1 MIYSGQANWRKVQQ
15 IGISVEYVEHGKVRL
30 FVWHVLSMSH
40 VPLERHDEAVREL
53 RLDMFWFEEI
63 STHSPR
69 SRRLFEAVEEFFQL
83 VFSTFVQLLFIEHY
97 AAIS

>member
-69 SRRLFEAVEEFFQL
+69 SRRLFEAVEEFFK
-83 VFSTFVQLLFIEHY
+83 
-97 AAIS
+97 